1 MREKPTVFNYRDY
14 EEAVAENKALRD
26 KIANMEIKYRIAVE
40 KLVEVDEVKEA
51 ICDHYCKWP
60 VLYSDRGETAM
71 VEEQCEHCPLDRL

>member
-1 MREKPTVFNYRDY
+1 MSNKPTVFNYTDY
-14 EEAVAENKALRD
+14 ENAMAENKRLTD

-60 VLYSDRGETAM
+60 VLYADRGETAL
-71 VEEQCEHCPLDRL
+71 VEEQCEHCPLERL